1 MKLISEKR
9 LEKASHCYSQIYSGK
24 EHRDS
29 YEARFFSDRLKL
41 WYLKFQLP
49 IPSSIHNLFTC
60 LFKKYLHKK
69 EQVTITYTILD
80 VKNYTKNW
88 IQTWMEIEK
97 LEDESLNNIIFFPVS
112 TLKKF
117 TITWI
122 YFLEVLDHYYHLNTL
137 IKNRYFL
144 VISH

>member
-1 MKLISEKR
+1 MR
-9 LEKASHCYSQIYSGK
+9 Q
-24 EHRDS
+24 D
-29 YEARFFSDRLKL
+29 FFSDRLKL

-137 IKNRYFL
+137 IKID
-144 VISH
+144 ISWWFPINFFGKLSKVYREEKIAYVDVFSSD